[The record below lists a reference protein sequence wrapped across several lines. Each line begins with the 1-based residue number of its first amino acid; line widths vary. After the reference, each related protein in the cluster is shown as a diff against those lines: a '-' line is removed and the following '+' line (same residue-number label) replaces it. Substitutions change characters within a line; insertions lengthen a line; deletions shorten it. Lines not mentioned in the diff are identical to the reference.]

1 MSSSLEVKEHDSS
14 TQTAAQ
20 DSADVPYCYSDS
32 GIQERH
38 GHVPLWLWAV
48 VVGLTVW
55 AVYYTI
61 TYWSPTP

>member
-1 MSSSLEVKEHDSS
+1 MSSNRELKEHDSP
-14 TQTAAQ
+14 TQAGAQ
-20 DSADVPYCYSDS
+20 DPADLPYRYSDS